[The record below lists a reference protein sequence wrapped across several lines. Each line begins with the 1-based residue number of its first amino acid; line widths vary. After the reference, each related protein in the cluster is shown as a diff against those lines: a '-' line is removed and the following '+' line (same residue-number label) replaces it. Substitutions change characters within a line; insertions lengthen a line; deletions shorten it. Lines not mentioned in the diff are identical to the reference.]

1 MRRSSASRKRS
12 GMFQCS
18 SASRKFLNRSVVGAH
33 ARFRWFQCSSASRK
47 FLNMFRE
54 VVLVD
59 HRPFQCS
66 SASRKFL
73 NRGQQPKRRAGAN
86 RFSALQRAENS
97 SIWEKHRKPEDVE
110 RFQCSSASRKFLNR
124 SPAVRSLRRSACFS
138 ALQRAENSS
147 MLAIGCI
154 NRHVGT
160 VSVLFSEP
168 KIPQLSR
175 AALWRTSETVSVLF
189 SEPKIPQWNELQRCW
204 GTDRRF
210 QCSSASRKFLNLTGR
225 TASARRPRFQCSSA
239 SRKFLN
245 ADRAGDGLVERGF
258 SALQRAE
265 NSSITATRA

>member
-1 MRRSSASRKRS
+1 MSV
-12 GMFQCS
+12 FQCS
-18 SASRKFLNRSVVGAH
+18 SASRKFLNWTFA
-33 ARFRWFQCSSASRK
+33 ASFAFE
-47 FLNMFRE
+47 FL
-54 VVLVD
+54 
-59 HRPFQCS
+59 
-66 SASRKFL
+66 
-73 NRGQQPKRRAGAN
+73 G
-86 RFSALQRAENS
+86 FSALQRAENS
-97 SIWEKHRKPEDVE
+97 SI
-110 RFQCSSASRKFLNR
+110 